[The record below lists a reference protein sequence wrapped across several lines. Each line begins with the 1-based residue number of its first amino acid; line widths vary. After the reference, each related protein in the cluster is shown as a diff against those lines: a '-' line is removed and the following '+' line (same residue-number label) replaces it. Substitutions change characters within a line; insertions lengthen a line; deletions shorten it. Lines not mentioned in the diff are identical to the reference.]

1 MTTQTLLTV
10 GLALGYVFA
19 IAGSAGM
26 IMYATR
32 FPSSTRIK
40 DLALA
45 IERFCCLNGYQVW
58 VVSWSLIVL
67 GGILQLVFSVAMA
80 LCQR

>member
-1 MTTQTLLTV
+1 MTTPALLTG

-26 IMYATR
+26 IIFARR
-32 FPSSTRIK
+32 FPSSTRIQ
-40 DLALA
+40 DLTLTN
-45 IERFCCLNGYQVW
+45 ERFCCLNGYQVW

-80 LCQR
+80 SCQR